1 MPELACHTLIIGA
14 GPGGYV
20 CAIRCGQLG
29 LDTILVEAGN
39 EGGTCLNVGCIPSKA
54 IIHAADVFAGA
65 SEFALGSVLG
75 IKQAKPKLQ
84 LSQTQKWKDGIV
96 ERLTGGVRGLL
107 KKNRVRTIKGWA
119 EFVDGKTV
127 VVRSGNET
135 VRISAKC
142 VVIATGSLPAPLPDL
157 PFGNGILSSTDL
169 LSLKSLPES
178 LGVIGAGYI
187 GLELGM
193 AFAKLGCRVELIES
207 AEAILPRYD
216 ADLVKPVVAR
226 LADLGVAIHT
236 GARAT
241 GFDPAHRE
249 LKLKARDGREF
260 SVQAEKVLVTIG
272 RKPLIDGWGRENL
285 ALDMDGPFIR
295 VNERCETSMRDIF
308 AIGDVTGEPML
319 AHRAMAQGELVARV
333 VAGQKV
339 DWDKRAIPAVCF
351 TDPEIVVV
359 GQLPLEA
366 ADAGIKTKV
375 SKFPFLAN
383 GRAMTVERDDGFIR
397 IVSRA
402 DNDLIL
408 GMQAVGHGVSELSAS
423 FSLALEM
430 GATLKDIAGTIHAH
444 PTMSEAIQET
454 ALVGLGHAV
463 HI

>member
-29 LDTILVEAGN
+29 LDTILVEADN

-54 IIHAADVFAGA
+54 IIHAAEAFAGA
-65 SEFALGSVLG
+65 NEFAQGSVLG

-84 LSQTQKWKDGIV
+84 LSQTQIWKDGIV

-107 KKNRVRTIKGWA
+107 KKNKVRTFRGWA

-127 VVRSGNET
+127 DVRSGDDT
-135 VRISAKC
+135 VRINAKYI
-142 VVIATGSLPAPLPDL
+142 VIATGSVPAPLPEL
-157 PFGNGILSSTDL
+157 PFGGDVLSSTDL

-178 LGVIGAGYI
+178 LGVIGGGYI

-193 AFAKLGCRVELIES
+193 AFAKLGTRVELIEF
-207 AEAILPRYD
+207 ADAILPRYD
-216 ADLVKPVVAR
+216 AELVKPVVAR
-226 LADLGVAIHT
+226 LARLGVAVHT

-241 GFDPAHRE
+241 GFDSARRE
-249 LKLKARDGREF
+249 VKLKVRDGHELL
-260 SVQAEKVLVTIG
+260 VQAEKLLVTVG
-272 RKPLIDGWGRENL
+272 RKPRVDGWGRENL
-285 ALDMDGPFIR
+285 VLDMDGPFIR
-295 VNERCETSMRDIF
+295 INGRCETSMQGIF

-333 VAGQKV
+333 VAGQTV

-359 GQLPLEA
+359 GQLPTD
-366 ADAGIKTKV
+366 ADKAGIKVRV

-402 DNDLIL
+402 DNKLIL
-408 GMQAVGHGVSELSAS
+408 GIQAVGYGVSELSAS

-430 GATLKDIAGTIHAH
+430 GATLDDIAGTIHAH
-444 PTMSEAIQET
+444 PTMSEAIQEA
-454 ALVGLGHAV
+454 ALIGLGNAIHK
-463 HI
+463 